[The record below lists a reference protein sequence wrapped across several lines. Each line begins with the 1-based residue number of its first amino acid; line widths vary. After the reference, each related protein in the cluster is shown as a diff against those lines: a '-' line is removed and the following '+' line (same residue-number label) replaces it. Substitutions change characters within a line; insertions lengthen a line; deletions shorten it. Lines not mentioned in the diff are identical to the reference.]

1 MKISDEEL
9 STLTQ
14 EIVIKE
20 LQSTEYS
27 KIIKIFAF
35 KFLVYFRNQIP
46 QDWYPSIVDILFK
59 LIATN
64 DELYV
69 NGCLLVL
76 DKFLGMK
83 DLKNLKVYQF
93 ESCLLIPETYSMIIN
108 GLYGLIKIYNVEA
121 MKCFYKFVFL
131 NNDQIFND
139 NFSVISGVIIE
150 VYKIILSIKPDN
162 FEPTFNHEF
171 FELIAFCLKKIFI
184 LNSDSYNSFKQV
196 LNDNLNLILS
206 NNIID
211 LFNYLFQIFAL
222 ELSLDNDYNSNQV
235 VSIIS
240 SKTLFNYIINTGSWN
255 LENKYLFESLTD
267 YLKLLLISNSQLFT
281 TNNYMNNILEIII
294 NVSIIYCNRF

>member
-76 DKFLGMK
+76 DKF
-83 DLKNLKVYQF
+83 F
-93 ESCLLIPETYSMIIN
+93 
-108 GLYGLIKIYNVEA
+108 
-121 MKCFYKFVFL
+121 
-131 NNDQIFND
+131 
-139 NFSVISGVIIE
+139 
-150 VYKIILSIKPDN
+150 
-162 FEPTFNHEF
+162 
-171 FELIAFCLKKIFI
+171 
-184 LNSDSYNSFKQV
+184 
-196 LNDNLNLILS
+196 
-206 NNIID
+206 
-211 LFNYLFQIFAL
+211 
-222 ELSLDNDYNSNQV
+222 
-235 VSIIS
+235 
-240 SKTLFNYIINTGSWN
+240 
-255 LENKYLFESLTD
+255 
-267 YLKLLLISNSQLFT
+267 
-281 TNNYMNNILEIII
+281 
-294 NVSIIYCNRF
+294 

>member
-1 MKISDEEL
+1 MKVGVSKMKISDEEL

-83 DLKNLKVYQF
+83 DLKNLKIYQF
-93 ESCLLIPETYSMIIN
+93 ESCLLIPETYSIIIN

-131 NNDQIFND
+131 NNDQTFND

-196 LNDNLNLILS
+196 LNENLNLILS

-235 VSIIS
+235 VSIILS
-240 SKTLFNYIINTGSWN
+240 
-255 LENKYLFESLTD
+255 
-267 YLKLLLISNSQLFT
+267 
-281 TNNYMNNILEIII
+281 
-294 NVSIIYCNRF
+294 

>member
-1 MKISDEEL
+1 
-9 STLTQ
+9 
-14 EIVIKE
+14 
-20 LQSTEYS
+20 
-27 KIIKIFAF
+27 
-35 KFLVYFRNQIP
+35 
-46 QDWYPSIVDILFK
+46 
-59 LIATN
+59 
-64 DELYV
+64 
-69 NGCLLVL
+69 
-76 DKFLGMK
+76 MK

-235 VSIIS
+235 VSIIL

-294 NVSIIYCNRF
+294 NVSII